1 MLESEKNLVVF
12 EKILLS
18 SCSSSQKGGN
28 DQYDQRITKARCHQW
43 QPRKSKGVF
52 LLPSLSTCETA
63 GRNEIQHTQLQAQCL
78 SGLFLIFYSP
88 LGSVSRDESLWRW
101 VGHARLIFFF
111 FRFNSAGLGK
121 AQATSGQ
128 CCCLQPFP
136 ALSAASQPTRSRGP
150 PSPWSK
156 KLGLALLIEMRTE
169 PCPPH
174 SLPAHKA
181 TFNLS

>member
-1 MLESEKNLVVF
+1 MVF

-28 DQYDQRITKARCHQW
+28 HQYDQRITKARCHQW

-52 LLPSLSTCETA
+52 LLRSLSTCETA

-111 FRFNSAGLGK
+111 LDSTVQGLVKLRQPLGN
-121 AQATSGQ
+121 AAACSPSLLSQQHHNPPGPGGHQA
-128 CCCLQPFP
+128 PDP
-136 ALSAASQPTRSRGP
+136 RNWDMLS
-150 PSPWSK
+150 W
-156 KLGLALLIEMRTE
+156 
-169 PCPPH
+169 
-174 SLPAHKA
+174 
-181 TFNLS
+181 